1 MPEEREPVSG
11 GESQLGGPARI
22 PTTPGDLDCPDG
34 VEEIDL
40 KESILVD
47 EVFADGKLVD
57 EKIEAFFEIDIE
69 GKKHRWHTEA
79 IAVEEIARLGGW
91 GVHESTLHID
101 ADNNERTL
109 CAGEVVKLEVGVS
122 FAKKVRFKR
131 G

>member
-1 MPEEREPVSG
+1 MELDKTTSEP
-11 GESQLGGPARI
+11 LR
-22 PTTPGDLDCPDG
+22 DG
-34 VEEIDL
+34 LEEIDL
-40 KESILVD
+40 KESVVID
-47 EVFADGKLVD
+47 EVFVDGKLVEERID
-57 EKIEAFFEIDIE
+57 EFFEIDIE
-69 GKKHRWHTEA
+69 GKRHRWHEDT

-91 GVHESTLHID
+91 GVHEGTLHID